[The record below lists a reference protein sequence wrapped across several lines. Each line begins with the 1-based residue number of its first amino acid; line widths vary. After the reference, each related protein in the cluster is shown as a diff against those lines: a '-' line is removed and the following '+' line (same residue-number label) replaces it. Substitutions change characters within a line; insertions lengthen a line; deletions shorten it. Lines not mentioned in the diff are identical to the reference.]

1 MDDEN
6 DDEDREERNMDRNN
20 TEKEYRLWRMKR
32 KWYTERKQRMAGR
45 ETS

>member
-20 TEKEYRLWRMKR
+20 TEKEYRL
-32 KWYTERKQRMAGR
+32 
-45 ETS
+45 